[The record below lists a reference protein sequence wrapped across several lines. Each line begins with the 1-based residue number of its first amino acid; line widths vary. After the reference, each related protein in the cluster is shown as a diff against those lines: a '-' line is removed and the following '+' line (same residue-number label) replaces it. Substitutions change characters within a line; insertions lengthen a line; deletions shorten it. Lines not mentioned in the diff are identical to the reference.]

1 MIGKYIIVASTHL
14 ICTALILKF
23 FNVILPYSATS
34 CYSCVA
40 NILLCLIVAK
50 LAFSFTKKWFLSD
63 KIQPNGK
70 AVLITGCDTGFG
82 NSLAKRLDSKGFHV
96 FASCLNP
103 NGPGA
108 EDLRKSCSDRL
119 KVLELDVT
127 EDESVKQ
134 AVHFVKYNLESSG
147 TNINN

>member
-1 MIGKYIIVASTHL
+1 
-14 ICTALILKF
+14 
-23 FNVILPYSATS
+23 
-34 CYSCVA
+34 
-40 NILLCLIVAK
+40 
-50 LAFSFTKKWFLSD
+50 
-63 KIQPNGK
+63 
-70 AVLITGCDTGFG
+70 CDTGFG

-108 EDLRKSCSDRL
+108 DDLRKSCSDRL